1 MKLLPSAARHVLI
14 TLGLVVGLVAALGG
28 VAVAATPAATG
39 VRLASVTSP
48 LTSPLPSPATS
59 PVQPTW
65 SNDNWD
71 HRDRHKSRDRDRDRH
86 HKGSWN
92 NPWRWK
98 RWVVSPWQCRKG
110 HGHVDWRHGRC
121 WGGRFGGAWIRY

>member
-1 MKLLPSAARHVLI
+1 MKLLPSAVRQMLI

-39 VRLASVTSP
+39 VRLAAGVSP
-48 LTSPLPSPATS
+48 LST

-65 SNDNWD
+65 NNDNWD
-71 HRDRHKSRDRDRDRH
+71 HRDRNKSRDRDRDRH
-86 HKGSWN
+86 HKGPWS

-110 HGHVDWRHGRC
+110 HGHVAWRQGRC
-121 WGGRFGGAWIRY
+121 WGGRFNGAWIRNW